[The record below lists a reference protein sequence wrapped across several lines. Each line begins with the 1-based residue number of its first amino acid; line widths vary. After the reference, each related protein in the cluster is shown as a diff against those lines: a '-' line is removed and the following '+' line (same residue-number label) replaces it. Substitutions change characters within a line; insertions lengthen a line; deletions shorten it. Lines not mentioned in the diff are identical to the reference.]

1 MHMTIFRLGEL
12 FCGPGG
18 IGLAATTTSTQLS
31 SIKHAWATDYDPDTC
46 ATYATNICPS
56 HSAESVICADIR
68 ELDLSILPP
77 VDALAFGF
85 PCNDFSTI
93 GKQQGIDGKYG
104 PLYTYCTEALKYFQP
119 QWFLAENV
127 SGLGNANEGKAFDMI
142 LNSFRDAGYK
152 LVTHLYKFEE
162 YGVPQARHRII
173 IVGIRED
180 QNVEFKVP
188 SPEPYTNTDVSTR
201 TCLETPY
208 PQGVTQHVFT
218 KQTARVTERLSYI
231 KPGENVFTA
240 KMPEHLRLKTKTTI
254 SQLCKRLHP
263 DKPAYTVIGSG
274 GGGMRMYHYSENRAL
289 TNRER
294 ARLQTF
300 PDDYIFCGGSESVR
314 KQIGMAVPPAGVA
327 PIFEAILNSFDGVRY
342 HSVDASYCDDN
353 VCND

>member
-1 MHMTIFRLGEL
+1 MTTFRLGEL

-18 IGLAATTTSTQLS
+18 IGLAATTTNTQSS

-46 ATYATNICPS
+46 ATYTTNICPNNP
-56 HSAESVICADIR
+56 ESVICTDVR
-68 ELDLSILPP
+68 ELDLSALPT

-93 GKQQGIDGKYG
+93 GKQQGINGQYG
-104 PLYTYCTEALKYFQP
+104 HLYTYCAEALKYFQP

-127 SGLGNANEGKAFDMI
+127 SGLGNANDGKAFDLI
-142 LNSFRDAGYK
+142 LESFSNAGYR

-173 IVGIRED
+173 IVGVRED
-180 QNVEFKVP
+180 QNVDFKVP
-188 SPEPYTNTDVSTR
+188 SAEPYIGVDVSAK
-201 TCLETPY
+201 TCLEKPY
-208 PQGVTQHVFT
+208 PRSVTQHVFT
-218 KQTARVTERLSYI
+218 KQSARVTERLSYI

-240 KMPEHLRLKTKTTI
+240 DMPEHLRLKTRTTI
-254 SQLCKRLHP
+254 SQLYKRLHP

-274 GGGMRMYHYSENRAL
+274 GGGMRMYHYSENRVL
-289 TNRER
+289 PSRER

-327 PIFEAILNSFDGVRY
+327 PIFEAILNSFDGVPY
-342 HSVDASYCDDN
+342 QSVDASYCDDN
-353 VCND
+353 KLLF

>member
-1 MHMTIFRLGEL
+1 MTTFRLGEL

-18 IGLAATTTSTQLS
+18 IGLAATTTNTQSS

-46 ATYATNICPS
+46 ATYTTNICPNNP
-56 HSAESVICADIR
+56 ESVICTDVR
-68 ELDLSILPP
+68 ELDLSALPT

-93 GKQQGIDGKYG
+93 GKQQGINGQYG
-104 PLYTYCTEALKYFQP
+104 PLYTYCAEALKYFQP

-127 SGLGNANEGKAFDMI
+127 SGLGNANDGKAFDLI
-142 LNSFRDAGYK
+142 LESFSNAGYR

-162 YGVPQARHRII
+162 YGVSQARHRII
-173 IVGIRED
+173 IVGVRED
-180 QNVEFKVP
+180 QNVDFKVP
-188 SPEPYTNTDVSTR
+188 SAEPYIGVDVSAK
-201 TCLETPY
+201 TCLEKPY
-208 PQGVTQHVFT
+208 PRGVTQHVFT
-218 KQTARVTERLSYI
+218 KQSARVTERLSYI

-240 KMPEHLRLKTKTTI
+240 DMPEHLRLKTRTTI
-254 SQLCKRLHP
+254 SQLYKRLNP

-300 PDDYIFCGGSESVR
+300 PDDYIFCGSSESVR

-327 PIFEAILNSFDGVRY
+327 PIFEAILKSFDGVPY
-342 HSVDASYCDDN
+342 QSVDASYCDDN
-353 VCND
+353 TLLF

>member
-1 MHMTIFRLGEL
+1 MTIFRLGEL

-188 SPEPYTNTDVSTR
+188 
-201 TCLETPY
+201 L
-208 PQGVTQHVFT
+208 
-218 KQTARVTERLSYI
+218 
-231 KPGENVFTA
+231 
-240 KMPEHLRLKTKTTI
+240 PEHLRLKTKTTI
-254 SQLCKRLHP
+254 SQLYKRLHP

-342 HSVDASYCDDN
+342 QSVDASYCDDN
-353 VCND
+353 VCNE

>member
-1 MHMTIFRLGEL
+1 MTTFRLGEL

-18 IGLAATTTSTQLS
+18 IGLAATTTNTQSS

-46 ATYATNICPS
+46 ATYTTNICPNNP
-56 HSAESVICADIR
+56 ESVICTDVR
-68 ELDLSILPP
+68 ELDLSALPT

-93 GKQQGIDGKYG
+93 GKQQGINGQYG
-104 PLYTYCTEALKYFQP
+104 PLYTYCAEALKYFQP

-127 SGLGNANEGKAFDMI
+127 SGLGNANDGKAFDLI
-142 LNSFRDAGYK
+142 LESFSNAGYR

-173 IVGIRED
+173 IVGVRED
-180 QNVEFKVP
+180 QNVDFKVP
-188 SPEPYTNTDVSTR
+188 SAEPYIGVDVSAK
-201 TCLETPY
+201 TCLEKPY
-208 PQGVTQHVFT
+208 PRSVTQHVFT
-218 KQTARVTERLSYI
+218 KQSARVTERLSYI

-240 KMPEHLRLKTKTTI
+240 DMPEHLRLKTRTTI
-254 SQLCKRLHP
+254 SQLYKRLHP

-294 ARLQTF
+294 AILQTF
-300 PDDYIFCGGSESVR
+300 PDDYIFCGSSESVR

-327 PIFEAILNSFDGVRY
+327 PIFEAILNSFDGVPY
-342 HSVDASYCDDN
+342 QGVDASYCDDN
-353 VCND
+353 VSLF

>member
-1 MHMTIFRLGEL
+1 MTTFRLGEL

-18 IGLAATTTSTQLS
+18 IGLAATTTNTQSS

-46 ATYATNICPS
+46 ATYTTNICPNNP
-56 HSAESVICADIR
+56 ESVICTDVR
-68 ELDLSILPP
+68 ELDLSALPT

-93 GKQQGIDGKYG
+93 GKQQGINGQYG
-104 PLYTYCTEALKYFQP
+104 PLYTYCAEALKYFQP

-127 SGLGNANEGKAFDMI
+127 SGLGNANDGKAFDLI
-142 LNSFRDAGYK
+142 LESFSNAGYR

-173 IVGIRED
+173 IVGVRED
-180 QNVEFKVP
+180 QNVDFKVP
-188 SPEPYTNTDVSTR
+188 SAEPYIGVDVSAK
-201 TCLETPY
+201 TCLEKPY
-208 PQGVTQHVFT
+208 PRSVTQHVFT
-218 KQTARVTERLSYI
+218 KQSARVTERLSYI

-240 KMPEHLRLKTKTTI
+240 DMPEHLRLKTRTTI
-254 SQLCKRLHP
+254 SQLYKRLHP

-314 KQIGMAVPPAGVA
+314 KQIGMAVPPAGAA
-327 PIFEAILNSFDGVRY
+327 PIFEAILKSFEGVPY
-342 HSVDASYCDDN
+342 QTVDASYCDDN
-353 VCND
+353 KLLF

>member
-1 MHMTIFRLGEL
+1 MTTFRLGEL
-12 FCGPGG
+12 FCGSGG
-18 IGLAATTTSTQLS
+18 IGLSAITTNTQTS
-31 SIKHAWATDYDPDTC
+31 SIKHVWATDYDPDAC
-46 ATYATNICPS
+46 ATYTTNICLNNP
-56 HSAESVICADIR
+56 ESVICEDIR
-68 ELDLSILPP
+68 ELDFSTLSP

-93 GKQQGIDGKYG
+93 GKQQGINGEYG

-127 SGLGNANEGKAFDMI
+127 SGLGNANDGKAFDII
-142 LNSFRDAGYK
+142 LNSFRSAGYR
-152 LVTHLYKFEE
+152 LVTHLYRFEE

-173 IVGIRED
+173 IVGVREG

-188 SPEPYTNTDVSTR
+188 STEPYIGVDVSTK
-201 TCLETPY
+201 TCLEKPY
-208 PQGVTQHVFT
+208 PRGVTQHVFT
-218 KQTARVTERLSYI
+218 KQSARVTERLSYI

-240 KMPEHLRLKTKTTI
+240 DMPEHLRLKTRTTI
-254 SQLCKRLHP
+254 SQLYKRLNP

-314 KQIGMAVPPAGVA
+314 KQIGMAVPPAGAA
-327 PIFEAILNSFDGVRY
+327 PIFEAILKSFEGVPY
-342 HSVDASYCDDN
+342 QTVDASYCDDN
-353 VCND
+353 KLLF